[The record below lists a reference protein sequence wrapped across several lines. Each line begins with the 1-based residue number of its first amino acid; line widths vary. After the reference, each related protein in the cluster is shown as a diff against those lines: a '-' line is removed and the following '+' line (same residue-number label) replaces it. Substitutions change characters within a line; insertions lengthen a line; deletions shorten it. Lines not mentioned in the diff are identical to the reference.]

1 MFDMR
6 KNKIS
11 DVKITNTLNTKCN
24 IFAERYSFQ
33 KIMVTGR
40 SMQIFCQNETIF
52 SEKLRKWK
60 NGRQATRSVVSEI
73 YNTFLSISYKM
84 PTEDKRYCKIQDDQV
99 GTKLGIMSGTN
110 LIISILSIGSK
121 TFLEEKHKDMIDE

>member
-1 MFDMR
+1 
-6 KNKIS
+6 
-11 DVKITNTLNTKCN
+11 
-24 IFAERYSFQ
+24 
-33 KIMVTGR
+33 
-40 SMQIFCQNETIF
+40 
-52 SEKLRKWK
+52 
-60 NGRQATRSVVSEI
+60 
-73 YNTFLSISYKM
+73 M